1 MKYNYNFIEEK
12 KQPKKIEN
20 AERQT
25 VQVDSSKIIYNN
37 NYENN
42 KYNLSD
48 IKPIWLK
55 SEFQGKD
62 SEIVNFT
69 NLVKNKFKNERDEIN
84 ELRESIKICNIIQNI
99 EKNTFGE
106 KKYFPI

>member
-20 AERQT
+20 AERQA
-25 VQVDSSKIIYNN
+25 VQVDASKIIYSN

-48 IKPIWLK
+48 IKPIWLR
-55 SEFQGKD
+55 SEFQGND
-62 SEIVNFT
+62 SEFINFT
-69 NLVKNKFKNERDEIN
+69 NLIKNKCKDGRDEIN
-84 ELRESIKICNIIQNI
+84 EEKCLEKQIKIPEYLN
-99 EKNTFGE
+99 KN
-106 KKYFPI
+106 

>member
-12 KQPKKIEN
+12 KQTKKIEN
-20 AERQT
+20 AERQA
-25 VQVDSSKIIYNN
+25 VKVDSSKIIYSN

-62 SEIVNFT
+62 SELVNFT

-84 ELRESIKICNIIQNI
+84 EEENLERMIKNPECLN
-99 EKNTFGE
+99 KN
-106 KKYFPI
+106 